1 MTEHEEKKAEEMFQS
16 FQKNY
21 TQEDVEK
28 INSKINGYN
37 KGPLAKIWDKILI
50 LWEIM
55 KDPAAAKGAKAIAIA
70 ALLYVVSPIDAIP
83 DIIPGLGLIDDAGIV
98 GLAIK
103 MLMDEIKKRES
114 PDRH

>member
-37 KGPLAKIWDKILI
+37 YCGSSLRGFAYRCHSRYYPGI
-50 LWEIM
+50 
-55 KDPAAAKGAKAIAIA
+55 GA
-70 ALLYVVSPIDAIP
+70 
-83 DIIPGLGLIDDAGIV
+83 
-98 GLAIK
+98 
-103 MLMDEIKKRES
+103 
-114 PDRH
+114 DR

>member
-21 TQEDVEK
+21 TQDDVDK
-28 INSKINGYN
+28 INSKINSYN

-50 LWEIM
+50 LWDIM
-55 KDPAAAKGAKAIAIA
+55 KDPAAAKGVKAVAIA

-83 DIIPGLGLIDDAGIV
+83 DVIPVLGLTDDVGIV
-98 GLAIK
+98 SLAIK
-103 MLMDEIKKRES
+103 LLMDEIKKRES